1 MTDQQQALDRVVAV
15 VNGKGGVL
23 KTSVV
28 ANVGGWL
35 ASQGMRILLVDLD
48 PQGNLVFDLGLVDH
62 WADDLGKSV
71 IDAVWSGEPLKVL
84 RDVRPNLDV
93 VFGGS
98 ALDMLASLTYN
109 RMFNK
114 EDTGGVPAAFA
125 KALAALADDAG
136 DGDGQPYDLILLDC
150 PPRSIEIQDMAL
162 RAARWVVVPTRTDD
176 ASLEGL
182 RGVGPRV
189 ARARNNNPT
198 LDWLG
203 IVVTA
208 HNKQATRILRET
220 LETLA
225 EVSSKLPPFETVIRH
240 SEATARDARSSGR
253 LAFELAN
260 ATEAGRA
267 ERLKALSDRRRRSDN
282 VIFLPEIPP
291 ALSET
296 SGPLAEDYARLAH
309 EMCKRITTAE
319 TAREATG
326 EAR

>member
-1 MTDQQQALDRVVAV
+1 MTEQQAALARVVAV
-15 VNGKGGVL
+15 ANGKGGVL

-35 ASQGMRILLVDLD
+35 ARQGMRILLVDLD

-62 WADDLGKSV
+62 EANDLGKSV
-71 IDAVWSGEPLKVL
+71 IGAVWNDEPLKVL

-98 ALDMLASLTYN
+98 ALDMLASLTYSG
-109 RMFNK
+109 MSDK
-114 EDTGGVPAAFA
+114 LTGGGVPAAFA
-125 KALAALADDAG
+125 AALAVVADDAG
-136 DGDGQPYDLILLDC
+136 DGDGQPYDLVLLDC
-150 PPRSIEIQDMAL
+150 PPRSVEIQDMAL
-162 RAARWVVVPTRTDD
+162 RASRWVVVPTRTDD

-189 ARARNNNPT
+189 AKARQDNPA

-203 IVVTA
+203 IVITA

-220 LETLA
+220 LSTLG
-225 EVSSKLPPFETVIRH
+225 EVSSKLPPFDSVIRH

-253 LAFELAN
+253 LAFELAS
-260 ATEAGRA
+260 ATDAGRA
-267 ERLKALSDRRRRSDN
+267 ERLKALSERRRRRDN
-282 VIFLPEIPP
+282 VIFLPEIPA

-309 EMCKRITTAE
+309 EMCERITAAE
-319 TAREATG
+319 TASQASG
-326 EAR
+326 QAR

>member
-62 WADDLGKSV
+62 EADDLGKSV

-189 ARARNNNPT
+189 ARARNDNPT

-225 EVSSKLPPFETVIRH
+225 EVSSKLPRSRP
-240 SEATARDARSSGR
+240 SSGTARQPPEMPAPAAGSRSNWPTPPR
-253 LAFELAN
+253 PA
-260 ATEAGRA
+260 
-267 ERLKALSDRRRRSDN
+267 ALSASRRCRTG
-282 VIFLPEIPP
+282 
-291 ALSET
+291 A
-296 SGPLAEDYARLAH
+296 AAA
-309 EMCKRITTAE
+309 TT
-319 TAREATG
+319 
-326 EAR
+326 